1 MKKFRMILIILP
13 IFLLCGCYGKNE
25 LDDLA
30 YVIAIG
36 VDKLSGDNNKEV
48 LATYQVALPVKLIG
62 ENTDTGKDVFTTFTV
77 QAKSLDEANSKINTL
92 ASKELNLSHT
102 KMILYSEELAKES
115 LEGHINSFLS
125 NPNVRPKTIIS
136 ICKGK
141 AKDFLENITP
151 VLETSPAR
159 YYELILS
166 SFNYTGRLAETE
178 ILNFYVNSK
187 ADYKSPIAIMSELTE
202 NDEGKF
208 GGLAV
213 FRNEKMVGKIDEELV
228 VCHLILTG
236 TLSKGIITL
245 DDIEDNTKTLTLTLK
260 QSKKPKINVKIE
272 DNVPYIDI
280 NAFLDVHLE
289 SNGGNTDYLK
299 QENKDKLN
307 TLLSEK
313 ITKQLYEYLDKTTE
327 LAVDPTGFGR
337 YAKTKCLTYPQFKEY
352 NWPEIYKN
360 SKFTVKTN
368 IDLNVAQIVSHSIS
382 KLEDSN

>member
-1 MKKFRMILIILP
+1 MKKFKIILFILP

-36 VDKLSGDNNKEV
+36 IDKLSGDNNKEV

-77 QAKSLDEANSKINTL
+77 QAKSLDEANAKINTL

-102 KMILYSEELAKES
+102 KIILYSEELAKES

-136 ICKGK
+136 VCKGK

-166 SFNYTGRLAETE
+166 SFNYTGLLAGTE
-178 ILNFYVNSK
+178 ILNFYINSK
-187 ADYKSPIAIMSELTE
+187 ADYKSPIAVMSELTE
-202 NDEGKF
+202 NNEGKF
-208 GGLAV
+208 GGLAL

-228 VCHLILTG
+228 ACHLILTG
-236 TLSKGIITL
+236 SLNRDIITL
-245 DDIEDNTKTLTLTLK
+245 DDIEDNSKTLTLTMK
-260 QSKKPKINVKIE
+260 QSKKPKIDVNIKK
-272 DNVPYIDI
+272 DTPHIDI
-280 NAFLDVHLE
+280 TVFLDVHLE

-299 QENKDKLN
+299 QENKEKLN
-307 TLLSEK
+307 NVLSKK
-313 ITKQLYEYLDKTTE
+313 ITEQLYKYLEQTTT
-327 LAVDPTGFGR
+327 LSVDPDGFGR
-337 YAKTKCLTYPQFKEY
+337 YAKVKCLTYPDFKEY

-360 SKFTVKTN
+360 SKFTIHTN
-368 IDLNVAQIVSHSIS
+368 IDLNVAQIVSHTLPS
-382 KLEDSN
+382 LEVSN